1 MKYQIA
7 APIDSG
13 AASAVTSTSCFRA
26 SLMVAIELRVDGSHK
41 LKARR
46 ASEDLDPRIPR
57 LWSFEH
63 TTMAHDTELA
73 EIIAPVAIAL

>member
-1 MKYQIA
+1 
-7 APIDSG
+7 
-13 AASAVTSTSCFRA
+13 
-26 SLMVAIELRVDGSHK
+26 MVAVELRVDGSHK